1 MSKSRVLCIPIG
13 CLDSLRVR
21 IYSKAAISRIS
32 YIIDSIFAMLML
44 KSGIL
49 IIEFLF
55 F

>member
-1 MSKSRVLCIPIG
+1 MSELRVPCIPAG

-21 IYSKAAISRIS
+21 ICSKAAISRIS
-32 YIIDSIFAMLML
+32 YTIDGTFAILML
-44 KSGIL
+44 KLGIL